1 MLGLSYGR
9 FKYEW
14 WQYKI
19 MVFLFEKNVKK
30 KNKTYTY
37 ICLGQK
43 KRVNGKSKRI
53 WEVTLCRKDQVEES
67 LQDIKR
73 KLSRNPPKPKEY
85 AFGLVHALFSISK
98 ELGLIEIS
106 NECTVKREQ
115 GFSVGEYI
123 TLLAINRAVAL
134 NSKSQVR
141 KWFDKTALSRQ
152 FPDISESLT
161 TQNILNQME
170 YLDEEI
176 IRCIE
181 EKVCKK
187 LYSEFGLKSDC
198 FLFDPTNF
206 FTYIREYKKNTIAQR
221 GRNKRKR
228 NDLRQV
234 SMSLL
239 VTRDE
244 CNVPL
249 MHETYEGNVPDVTH
263 FKQVLALMERRF
275 KAIGLELHEITL
287 VFDKGNNSED
297 AYKFL
302 DSKRI
307 HFVSSIRPSMN
318 VSKPLL
324 NVPLSEYE
332 ELWTKKNGRK
342 VFGYRT
348 TTTAY
353 LGKQNALISTFDED
367 TFALQEYNLDES
379 INKALLKL
387 KEFIKVQLN
396 AKPQW
401 KDPISVVD
409 KIERDILKNK
419 KLRSIIVISVGK
431 ISSGLEIAW
440 KIDATARKEYLKDLG
455 KSLIFSSRN
464 EWSTLEIV
472 KTYRAQIDVERQFKE
487 LNKRDR
493 ISVMPM
499 YVWTDQMI
507 RVHLFISVL
516 ALLLSNLLYRK
527 IQLAG
532 ISPSKDM
539 CFEALEDIK
548 EIRLYYN
555 DKDPPEVL
563 LTQMSVLQR
572 KLFKTLDLKRFTGK

>member
-1 MLGLSYGR
+1 
-9 FKYEW
+9 
-14 WQYKI
+14 
-19 MVFLFEKNVKK
+19 MVFLFEKNVKSK
-30 KNKTYTY
+30 TKTYTY

-53 WEVTLCRKDQVEES
+53 WEVILCRKDQIEDN
-67 LQDIKR
+67 LDLIKR
-73 KLSRNPPKPKEY
+73 KLSRKPPEPIEY

-98 ELGLIEIS
+98 ELELIEII

-115 GFSVGEYI
+115 GFSVGAYI
-123 TLLAINRAVAL
+123 TLLAINRAAAL

-161 TQNILNQME
+161 AQNILNQME

-187 LYSEFGLKSDC
+187 VYSEFGLKSDC

-249 MHETYEGNVPDVTH
+249 MHETYEGNVPDASH
-263 FKQVLALMERRF
+263 FKQVLVLMERRF
-275 KAIGLELHEITL
+275 KAIGLALPEITL

-307 HFVSSIRPSMN
+307 HFVSSIRPSMK
-318 VSKPLL
+318 VSKALL
-324 NVPLSEYE
+324 DVPLSKYE
-332 ELWTKKNGRK
+332 DLWTKKNGRK

-353 LGKQNALISTFDED
+353 LGKQNVLIATFDED
-367 TFALQEYNLDES
+367 TFALQEHNLDEG
-379 INKALLKL
+379 ITKAILKL
-387 KEFIKVQLN
+387 EEFIKVQLN
-396 AKPQW
+396 TKPQW
-401 KDPISVVD
+401 KNPKSVVT

-419 KLRSIIVISVGK
+419 KLSSIIVTSVGK
-431 ISSGLEIAW
+431 ISNGLKITW
-440 KIDATARKEYLKDLG
+440 KIDDLAREEYLKDLG
-455 KSLIFSSRN
+455 KSIIFSSRD
-464 EWSTLEIV
+464 EWSTLKIV

-507 RVHLFISVL
+507 RAHLFISVL

-532 ISPSKDM
+532 ISHSKDI
-539 CFEALEDIK
+539 CFEALEEIK

-563 LTQMSVLQR
+563 LTRMSALQR
-572 KLFKTLDLKRFTGK
+572 KLFNILDLKHFKGK

>member
-1 MLGLSYGR
+1 
-9 FKYEW
+9 
-14 WQYKI
+14 
-19 MVFLFEKNVKK
+19 MVFIFEKKVKAK
-30 KNKTYTY
+30 YKTYTY
-37 ICLGQK
+37 LCLGHG
-43 KRVNGKSKRI
+43 KRVNGKTKRI
-53 WEVTLCRKDQVEES
+53 WEVILCRKDQVEES

-73 KLSRNPPKPKEY
+73 KLSRKLPEPREY

-98 ELGLIEIS
+98 ELNLIEII

-141 KWFDKTALSRQ
+141 KWFDKTALSRY

-161 TQNILNQME
+161 TQNILNQMG
-170 YLDEEI
+170 YLDQETIRQVEEI
-176 IRCIE
+176 I
-181 EKVCKK
+181 CKK
-187 LYSEFGLKSDC
+187 LFSKFRLKSDC

-221 GRNKRKR
+221 GHNKRKR

-244 CNVPL
+244 CNLPL
-249 MHETYEGNVPDVTH
+249 MHETYEGNVPDATH
-263 FKQVLALMERRF
+263 FKQVLVLMEQRF
-275 KAIGLELHEITL
+275 KAIGLELPKITL

-307 HFVSSIRPSMN
+307 HFVSSIRPSMII
-318 VSKPLL
+318 SKPLL
-324 NVPLSEYE
+324 GVPLSKYE

-353 LGKQNALISTFDED
+353 IGKNKQNTLITTFDEN
-367 TFALQEYNLDES
+367 TFVLQEYNLDES
-379 INKALLKL
+379 INKAILKL
-387 KEFIKVQLN
+387 EEFIKTQLN
-396 AKPQW
+396 SKSQW
-401 KDPISVVD
+401 KDPEKVVI

-419 KLRSIIVISVGK
+419 KLRAIIAYSIEK
-431 ISSGLEIAW
+431 ISNGLEITW
-440 KIDATARKEYLKDLG
+440 KIDAAAREEYLKDLG
-455 KSLIFSSRN
+455 KSIIFSSRN

-472 KTYRAQIDVERQFKE
+472 KAYRAQIKMEQQFKE

-493 ISVMPM
+493 LSVMPI
-499 YVWTDQMI
+499 YVWTNEMI

-532 ISPSKDM
+532 LTPSKST

-548 EIRLYYN
+548 EIHLYYG

-572 KLFKTLDLKRFTGK
+572 KLFNVLDLKRFTGK

>member
-1 MLGLSYGR
+1 M
-9 FKYEW
+9 W

-19 MVFLFEKNVKK
+19 MVFLFEKNVKTK
-30 KNKTYTY
+30 AKTYTY

-43 KRVNGKSKRI
+43 RRVNGKSKRI
-53 WEVTLCRKDQVEES
+53 WEVILCRKDKIEANLDV
-67 LQDIKR
+67 IKR
-73 KLSRNPPKPKEY
+73 KLTRKPPEPTEF

-98 ELGLIEIS
+98 EINLIELINS
-106 NECTVKREQ
+106 CTVKREQ
-115 GFSVGEYI
+115 GFTVGEYI

-161 TQNILNQME
+161 TQNLLNQMG

-187 LYSEFGLKSDC
+187 VYSESRLKSDC

-206 FTYIREYKKNTIAQR
+206 FTYIRDYKKNTIAQR
-221 GRNKRKR
+221 GHNKRKR

-234 SMSLL
+234 CLSLL
-239 VTRDE
+239 VTQDE
-244 CNVPL
+244 CNVPM
-249 MHETYEGNVPDVTH
+249 MHETYEGNIPDVTH

-275 KAIGLELHEITL
+275 KAIGLELPAITL

-297 AYKFL
+297 AYKLL

-307 HFVSSIRPSMN
+307 HFVSSIRPSMK

-324 NVPLSEYE
+324 AVPLSNYE

-348 TTTAY
+348 TTTVY
-353 LGKQNALISTFDED
+353 LGKGKQNTLIVTFDED
-367 TFALQEYNLDES
+367 TFALQEYNLDKS

-387 KEFIKVQLN
+387 EEFIKVQLN

-401 KDPISVVD
+401 KDAKKVAT

-419 KLRSIIVISVGK
+419 KLRTIITYSIGK
-431 ISSGLEIAW
+431 VSNGLEVTW
-440 KIDATARKEYLKDLG
+440 KIDAAAREVYLKDLG
-455 KSLIFSSRN
+455 KSIIFSSRN
-464 EWSTLEIV
+464 VWSTLKIV

-493 ISVMPM
+493 LSVMPM
-499 YVWTDQMI
+499 YVWTNQMI

-527 IQLAG
+527 AHLAG
-532 ISPSKDM
+532 ITTSKDK

-548 EIRLYYN
+548 EIRLNYD
-555 DKDPPEVL
+555 DKGPPEVL
-563 LTQMSVLQR
+563 LTRMSVLQR
-572 KLFKTLDLKRFTGK
+572 KLFNMLNLKRFTGK

>member
-1 MLGLSYGR
+1 
-9 FKYEW
+9 
-14 WQYKI
+14 
-19 MVFLFEKNVKK
+19 
-30 KNKTYTY
+30 
-37 ICLGQK
+37 
-43 KRVNGKSKRI
+43 
-53 WEVTLCRKDQVEES
+53 
-67 LQDIKR
+67 
-73 KLSRNPPKPKEY
+73 
-85 AFGLVHALFSISK
+85 
-98 ELGLIEIS
+98 LIEII

-115 GFSVGEYI
+115 GFSVGAYI

-141 KWFDKTALSRQ
+141 KWFDKTVLSRQ

-176 IRCIE
+176 IRRIE

-221 GRNKRKR
+221 GHNKRKR

-239 VTRDE
+239 VTREE

-249 MHETYEGNVPDVTH
+249 MHETYEGNVPDALH

-275 KAIGLELHEITL
+275 KAIGLALPEITL

-307 HFVSSIRPSMN
+307 HFVSSIRPSMK

-324 NVPLSEYE
+324 DVPLSKYE

-353 LGKQNALISTFDED
+353 LGKQNILIATFDED
-367 TFALQEYNLDES
+367 TFVLQEHNLEEG
-379 INKALLKL
+379 ITKAILKL
-387 KEFIKVQLN
+387 EEFIRVQLN
-396 AKPQW
+396 TKPQW
-401 KDPISVVD
+401 KDPKSVVD

-419 KLRSIIVISVGK
+419 KLRSIIVISVGEISNGLK
-431 ISSGLEIAW
+431 ITW
-440 KIDATARKEYLKDLG
+440 KIDDLAREEYLKDLG
-455 KSLIFSSRN
+455 KSIIFSSRD
-464 EWSTLEIV
+464 EWSTLKIV

-507 RVHLFISVL
+507 RAHLFISVL

-532 ISPSKDM
+532 ISHSKDM
-539 CFEALEDIK
+539 CFEALEEIK

-563 LTQMSVLQR
+563 LTRMSALQR
-572 KLFKTLDLKRFTGK
+572 KLFNILDLKHFKGK

>member
-1 MLGLSYGR
+1 
-9 FKYEW
+9 
-14 WQYKI
+14 
-19 MVFLFEKNVKK
+19 MVFIFEKKVKAK
-30 KNKTYTY
+30 YKTYKY
-37 ICLGQK
+37 LCLGHG
-43 KRVNGKSKRI
+43 KRVNGKTKRI
-53 WEVTLCRKDQVEES
+53 WEVILCRKDQIEEN

-73 KLSRNPPKPKEY
+73 KLSRKLPEPTEY

-98 ELGLIEIS
+98 EIGIIEII
-106 NECTVKREQ
+106 NDCTVKREQ

-123 TLLAINRAVAL
+123 TLLAINRAAAL

-152 FPDISESLT
+152 FSDISESLT
-161 TQNILNQME
+161 TQNILNQMG
-170 YLDEEI
+170 YLDQES

-181 EKVCKK
+181 EKVLKK
-187 LYSEFGLKSDC
+187 VYSEFGLKSDC

-221 GRNKRKR
+221 GHNKRKR

-234 SMSLL
+234 CLSLL

-249 MHETYEGNVPDVTH
+249 MHETYEGNVPDATH
-263 FKQVLALMERRF
+263 FKQVLTLMERRF
-275 KAIGLELHEITL
+275 KAIGLDLPKITL

-307 HFVSSIRPSMN
+307 HFVSSIRPSMII
-318 VSKPLL
+318 SKSLL
-324 NVPLSEYE
+324 AVPLSKYE

-353 LGKQNALISTFDED
+353 LGKNKQNTLISTFDED
-367 TFALQEYNLDES
+367 TFALQEHNLDES
-379 INKALLKL
+379 INKAILKL
-387 KEFIKVQLN
+387 EGFIKTQLN
-396 AKPQW
+396 NKPQW
-401 KDPISVVD
+401 KDPEKVMI

-419 KLRSIIVISVGK
+419 KLRAIIAYSIEKVSN
-431 ISSGLEIAW
+431 GLEITW
-440 KIDATARKEYLKDLG
+440 KIEDSAREEYLKDLG
-455 KSLIFSSRN
+455 KSIIFSSRN

-472 KTYRAQIDVERQFKE
+472 KTYRAQIKVEQQFKA

-493 ISVMPM
+493 LSVMPM
-499 YVWTDQMI
+499 YVWTNEMI
-507 RVHLFISVL
+507 RAHLFISVL

-527 IQLAG
+527 IHLAG
-532 ISPSKDM
+532 ITTSKDKS
-539 CFEALEDIK
+539 FEALEDIK
-548 EIRLYYN
+548 EIRLNYD
-555 DKDPPEVL
+555 DKGPSDVL

-572 KLFKTLDLKRFTGK
+572 KLFKTLDLKRYTGK

>member
-1 MLGLSYGR
+1 
-9 FKYEW
+9 
-14 WQYKI
+14 
-19 MVFLFEKNVKK
+19 MVFLFEKNVKSK
-30 KNKTYTY
+30 TKTYTY

-53 WEVTLCRKDQVEES
+53 WEVILCRKDQIEDN
-67 LQDIKR
+67 LNLIKR
-73 KLSRNPPKPKEY
+73 KLSRKPPEPIEY
-85 AFGLVHALFSISK
+85 AFGLVRALFSISK
-98 ELGLIEIS
+98 ELDLIEII
-106 NECTVKREQ
+106 NECTIKREQ
-115 GFSVGEYI
+115 GFSVGAYI
-123 TLLAINRAVAL
+123 TLLAINRAAAL

-141 KWFDKTALSRQ
+141 KWFDKTALSRD
-152 FPDISESLT
+152 FPGISESLT
-161 TQNILNQME
+161 TQNILNQMG
-170 YLDEEI
+170 YLDQEI

-187 LYSEFGLKSDC
+187 VYSEFGLKSDC

-249 MHETYEGNVPDVTH
+249 MHETYEGNVPDASH
-263 FKQVLALMERRF
+263 FKQVLVLMERRF
-275 KAIGLELHEITL
+275 KAIGLALPEITL

-324 NVPLSEYE
+324 DVPLSKYE

-353 LGKQNALISTFDED
+353 LGKQSILIATFDED
-367 TFALQEYNLDES
+367 TFALQEHNLDES
-379 INKALLKL
+379 ITKAILKL
-387 KEFIKVQLN
+387 EEFIRVQLN
-396 AKPQW
+396 TKPQW
-401 KDPISVVD
+401 KDPKSVVT

-431 ISSGLEIAW
+431 ISNGLKITW
-440 KIDATARKEYLKDLG
+440 KIDDHAREEYLKDLG
-455 KSLIFSSRN
+455 KSIIFSSRD
-464 EWSTLEIV
+464 EWSTLKIV

-527 IQLAG
+527 MYLEG
-532 ISPSKDM
+532 ITASKDK

-548 EIRLYYN
+548 EIRLYYD
-555 DKDPPEVL
+555 DKNPPEVL
-563 LTQMSVLQR
+563 LTRMSTLQR
-572 KLFKTLDLKRFTGK
+572 KLFNIVDLKRFKGK

>member
-1 MLGLSYGR
+1 
-9 FKYEW
+9 
-14 WQYKI
+14 
-19 MVFLFEKNVKK
+19 MVFLFEKNVKTK
-30 KNKTYTY
+30 TKTYTY

-53 WEVTLCRKDQVEES
+53 WEVILCRKDQIEDNLDV
-67 LQDIKR
+67 IKR
-73 KLSRNPPKPKEY
+73 KLSRKLPEPTEY

-98 ELGLIEIS
+98 EINLIEII
-106 NECTVKREQ
+106 NDCTLKREQ

-141 KWFDKTALSRQ
+141 KWFDKTALSRY

-161 TQNILNQME
+161 TQNILNQMGYIDQE
-170 YLDEEI
+170 TIRQVEEI
-176 IRCIE
+176 I
-181 EKVCKK
+181 CKK
-187 LYSEFGLKSDC
+187 LFSTFGLKSNC

-221 GRNKRKR
+221 GHNKRKR

-249 MHETYEGNVPDVTH
+249 MHETYEGNVPDVSH

-275 KAIGLELHEITL
+275 KAIGLELAEITL

-302 DSKRI
+302 DSKCI

-318 VSKPLL
+318 ISKPVLEVLL
-324 NVPLSEYE
+324 SKYE

-342 VFGYRT
+342 VYGYRT
-348 TTTAY
+348 TTTVY
-353 LGKQNALISTFDED
+353 LGKGKQNTLIATFDED

-379 INKALLKL
+379 INKAILKL

-396 AKPQW
+396 TKPQW
-401 KDPISVVD
+401 KDPKRVVA
-409 KIERDILKNK
+409 KIKRDILKNK

-431 ISSGLEIAW
+431 IHNGLELTW
-440 KIDATARKEYLKDLG
+440 KIDDTAREEYLKNLG
-455 KSLIFSSRN
+455 KSVIFSNRN
-464 EWSTLEIV
+464 EWSTLKIV
-472 KTYRAQIDVERQFKE
+472 KTYRAQFKVEQQFKE
-487 LNKRDR
+487 LNKKDR

-532 ISPSKDM
+532 ISHSKNT
-539 CFEALEDIK
+539 CFETLEDIK
-548 EIRLYYN
+548 EIHLYYN

-563 LTQMSVLQR
+563 LTRMSILQR
-572 KLFKTLDLKRFTGK
+572 KLFNILDLKRFIGK

>member
-1 MLGLSYGR
+1 M
-9 FKYEW
+9 K
-14 WQYKI
+14 
-19 MVFLFEKNVKK
+19 
-30 KNKTYTY
+30 
-37 ICLGQK
+37 
-43 KRVNGKSKRI
+43 
-53 WEVTLCRKDQVEES
+53 
-67 LQDIKR
+67 
-73 KLSRNPPKPKEY
+73 
-85 AFGLVHALFSISK
+85 
-98 ELGLIEIS
+98 
-106 NECTVKREQ
+106 
-115 GFSVGEYI
+115 
-123 TLLAINRAVAL
+123 
-134 NSKSQVR
+134 
-141 KWFDKTALSRQ
+141 
-152 FPDISESLT
+152 
-161 TQNILNQME
+161 
-170 YLDEEI
+170 
-176 IRCIE
+176 
-181 EKVCKK
+181 
-187 LYSEFGLKSDC
+187 
-198 FLFDPTNF
+198 
-206 FTYIREYKKNTIAQR
+206 
-221 GRNKRKR
+221 
-228 NDLRQV
+228 
-234 SMSLL
+234 
-239 VTRDE
+239 
-244 CNVPL
+244 
-249 MHETYEGNVPDVTH
+249 
-263 FKQVLALMERRF
+263 
-275 KAIGLELHEITL
+275 
-287 VFDKGNNSED
+287 
-297 AYKFL
+297 
-302 DSKRI
+302 
-307 HFVSSIRPSMN
+307 

-324 NVPLSEYE
+324 DVPLSKYE

-387 KEFIKVQLN
+387 KEFVKVQLN
-396 AKPQW
+396 VKPQW
-401 KDPISVVD
+401 KDPKSVAD

-431 ISSGLEIAW
+431 IHNELELTW
-440 KIDATARKEYLKDLG
+440 KIDVTTRKEYLKDLG

-472 KTYRAQIDVERQFKE
+472 KMYRAQIDVERQFKE

-532 ISPSKDM
+532 ISPSKDT
-539 CFEALEDIK
+539 CFAALEDIR

>member
-1 MLGLSYGR
+1 
-9 FKYEW
+9 
-14 WQYKI
+14 
-19 MVFLFEKNVKK
+19 MVFLFEKNVRTKYGK
-30 KNKTYTY
+30 YTY
-37 ICLGQK
+37 ICLGHNIYQD
-43 KRVNGKSKRI
+43 GKSKRV
-53 WEVTLCRKDQVEES
+53 WELTIARKDKIEDKLVE
-67 LQDIKR
+67 IKR
-73 KLSRNPPKPKEY
+73 KLSRKPPIPQQFE
-85 AFGLVHALFSISK
+85 FGLVYGLLSISR
-98 ELGLIEIS
+98 EIDLINII
-106 NECTVKREQ
+106 NDCTSKRKQ
-115 GFSVGEYI
+115 GFTVGEYI
-123 TLLAINRAVAL
+123 TLLVINRAVTL

-141 KWFDKTALSRQ
+141 NWFDKTAFSRQ
-152 FPDISESLT
+152 FPGISKSLS
-161 TQNILNQME
+161 TQNILNQMG
-170 YLDEEI
+170 YLDKEI

-187 LYSEFGLKSDC
+187 VYSEFGLESDC

-221 GRNKRKR
+221 GYNKRKR

-249 MHETYEGNVPDVTH
+249 MHETYEGNVPDVLH
-263 FKQVLALMERRF
+263 FMQVLALIERRF
-275 KAIGLELHEITL
+275 KAIGLELPEITL

-307 HFVSSIRPSMN
+307 HFVSSLRPSMK

-324 NVPLSEYE
+324 DVPLSKYQ

-348 TTTAY
+348 RTTVY
-353 LGKQNALISTFDED
+353 LGKGKQNTLIVTFDEN
-367 TFALQEYNLDES
+367 TFALQEHNLDKS
-379 INKALLKL
+379 VNKAILKL
-387 KEFIKVQLN
+387 KEFIKVKLN
-396 AKPQW
+396 TKPQW
-401 KDPISVVD
+401 KDSKSVAS

-419 KLRSIIVISVGK
+419 KLRAIIMYSLGK
-431 ISSGLEIAW
+431 ISNGLEITW
-440 KIDATARKEYLKDLG
+440 KIDETAREEYLKDFG

-472 KTYRAQIDVERQFKE
+472 KTYRAQIDMERQFKE

-493 ISVMPM
+493 LSIMPM

-507 RVHLFISVL
+507 RAHLFISVL

-527 IQLAG
+527 ITLGDIPA
-532 ISPSKDM
+532 SKDK
-539 CFEALEDIK
+539 CFELLEDIK
-548 EIRLYYN
+548 EIRLDYGDEN
-555 DKDPPEVL
+555 SLEVL
-563 LTQMSVLQR
+563 LTKMSTLQR
-572 KLFKTLDLKRFTGK
+572 NLFKVLDLKQFNVK

>member
-1 MLGLSYGR
+1 
-9 FKYEW
+9 
-14 WQYKI
+14 
-19 MVFLFEKNVKK
+19 MVFVFEKNVRTKYGK
-30 KNKTYTY
+30 YTY
-37 ICLGQK
+37 ICLGHNAYE
-43 KRVNGKSKRI
+43 NGKSKRV
-53 WEVTLCRKDQVEES
+53 WEVTIARKDKINEKLPE
-67 LQDIKR
+67 IKR
-73 KLSRNPPKPKEY
+73 RFSKDPPKPQQFE
-85 AFGLVHALFSISK
+85 FGLVYGLFSISK
-98 ELGLIEIS
+98 EIDLIEII
-106 NECTVKREQ
+106 NRCTSKRKQ

-123 TLLAINRAVAL
+123 TLLSINRAVAL
-134 NSKSQVR
+134 NSKSQVQ

-181 EKVCKK
+181 EKICKK
-187 LYSEFGLKSDC
+187 LFSEFGLKSDC

-244 CNVPL
+244 CNVPV
-249 MHETYEGNVPDVTH
+249 MHETYEGNVPDASH
-263 FKQVLALMERRF
+263 FKQVLILMERRF
-275 KAIGLELHEITL
+275 KAIGLELPEITL
-287 VFDKGNNSED
+287 VFDKGNNSKD

-302 DSKRI
+302 DSKNI

-318 VSKPLL
+318 ISKPLL
-324 NVPLSEYE
+324 DVPLSEYE

-348 TTTAY
+348 TTTVY
-353 LGKQNALISTFDED
+353 LGKGKQNTLIATFDED

-379 INKALLKL
+379 IAKTILKL
-387 KEFIKVQLN
+387 DEFIKVQLN
-396 AKPQW
+396 TKPQW
-401 KDPISVVD
+401 KDPKSIVT

-419 KLRSIIVISVGK
+419 KLRAIIVVSIGK
-431 ISSGLEIAW
+431 KTNSSELELTW
-440 KIDATARKEYLKDLG
+440 KIDDTAREEYLKDLG
-455 KSLIFSSRN
+455 KSIIFSSRN
-464 EWSTLEIV
+464 KWSTLEIV
-472 KTYRAQIDVERQFKE
+472 KTYRAQIDVERQFKD

-516 ALLLSNLLYRK
+516 A
-527 IQLAG
+527 
-532 ISPSKDM
+532 
-539 CFEALEDIK
+539 
-548 EIRLYYN
+548 
-555 DKDPPEVL
+555 
-563 LTQMSVLQR
+563 
-572 KLFKTLDLKRFTGK
+572 